1 MKKYFYIAAMA
12 VLALFSCEDFLDTE
26 NYTKKNTGNFPE
38 TADDMDM
45 MLNAVYVTLNHIVSN
60 SGRNSV
66 EASPFFVS
74 EAASDDRFGGGGP
87 ADRTYQMADKLMNYG
102 TDVFEPFWKA
112 SYEGIYR
119 ANLLLESADN
129 IEEWADEDKEQ
140 TVGETYFM
148 RALFYFQLAQM
159 FGEVPMPLSSIAEDL
174 PKSSADV
181 LYAQIASDL
190 KTCIETMPNKTYDP
204 SFSGHATK
212 YVAEAYM
219 ARVFLFYTGY
229 YEKESLPLPDGNAI
243 VKDQVVSWLEDCRD
257 NSGFG
262 LVDDFRELWPYTNSY
277 TVDDYGYTKGQNN
290 ILGVPFQWETD
301 VNKEILFATKFNN
314 YASWTD
320 YGSSNMYDLNYGMR
334 GQSEANTFPFGQGW
348 GCGPVATGLYEEW
361 IMDEPDDLRIKASIL
376 DVNDPSEEIT
386 YTWDG
391 NDQMEFTGY
400 FQKKYMN
407 ILAKTSDG
415 GLVPYSNLM
424 YNTQSN
430 FQLGQTQD
438 LIMMRYADILLM
450 HSELTATNDGMNKVR
465 ARVGLSPK
473 EYSLEN
479 IKKERRHELAF
490 EGLRWF
496 DLMRWGD
503 VVDALNKQIGV
514 AIINGGTETTMKEFG
529 GGFAARYKETGGF
542 WMIPK
547 AQIDLSNGTLTQ
559 NAGWGTSESE
569 YPGW

>member
-1 MKKYFYIAAMA
+1 MKKYFYIATIAAFM
-12 VLALFSCEDFLDTE
+12 LSGCEDFLDTE

-38 TADDMDM
+38 TVEDIDM
-45 MLNAVYVTLNHIVSN
+45 MLNGVYVSLNHIISN

-66 EASPFFVS
+66 ESSPFFVS
-74 EAASDDRFGGGGP
+74 EAASDDRFGGGGS

-102 TDVFEPFWKA
+102 TDTFEPFWKA

-119 ANLLLESADN
+119 TNLMLEST
-129 IEEWADEDKEQ
+129 DKITGWEGSDKAQ
-140 TVGETYFM
+140 TIGEAHFM

-159 FGEVPMPLSSIAEDL
+159 FGEVPMPLSSVAENL

-181 LYAQIASDL
+181 IYAQIASDL
-190 KTCIETMPNKTYDP
+190 KTCIETMPDKTYDP
-204 SFSGHATK
+204 TFSGHATK

-229 YEKESLPLPDGNAI
+229 YGKDSLPLSDGGNI
-243 VKDQVVSWLEDCRD
+243 LKDQVINWLEDCRD

-262 LVDDFRELWPYTNSY
+262 LVDDFRGLWPYTNSF
-277 TVDDYGYTKGQNN
+277 TIGDYNYTKGQNN
-290 ILGVPFQWETD
+290 ILGGPLQWETD
-301 VNKEILFATKFNN
+301 VNKEILFATKCNN
-314 YASWTD
+314 YATWSD
-320 YGSSNMYDLNYGMR
+320 YGFSNMYNLNYGMR
-334 GQSEANTFPFGQGW
+334 GQQEINTFPFGQGW
-348 GCGPVATGLYEEW
+348 GCGTVTTGLYEEW
-361 IMDEPDDLRIKASIL
+361 VADEPDDPRIKASIL
-376 DVNDPSEEIT
+376 DVNDPSEGVT

-407 ILAKTSDG
+407 IIAKTADG

-424 YNTQSN
+424 YNTQNN

-438 LIMMRYADILLM
+438 LVMMRYADVLLM
-450 HSELTATNDGMNKVR
+450 HSELTGTSDGMNRVR
-465 ARVGLSPK
+465 ARVGLTPK
-473 EYSLEN
+473 EYSLDN
-479 IKKERRHELAF
+479 LKKERRHELAF

-503 VVDALNKQIGV
+503 VVSALTKQVGV
-514 AIINGGTETTMKEFG
+514 NIINGGKETVMKEFG
-529 GGFAARYKETGGF
+529 GGFAKRYEETGGF
-542 WMIPK
+542 WPIPK
-547 AQIDLSNGTLTQ
+547 AQIDLSNGMLTQ